1 MTLLHRLAQ
10 AKGPGRELD
19 LVVAVAVNY
28 GEVWGDAEWRWGPDA
43 DPVSNKGGLVDGLRF
58 VPPFTASLDAVLRL
72 LPEGWRFGFEM
83 AGQYDAN
90 DLCEAWAWP
99 YESSFDPD
107 WRNGDQGYRSAPDGH
122 RAAHKDVVNAAL
134 QVVLRAR
141 GIE

>member
-1 MTLLHRLAQ
+1 MTLLSRLAQ
-10 AKGPGRELD
+10 AKGPDRELAAAVMRALGHRVESDDGDFWYGPHDQPPQRVPD
-19 LVVAVAVNY
+19 L
-28 GEVWGDAEWRWGPDA
+28 
-43 DPVSNKGGLVDGLRF
+43 L
-58 VPPFTASLDAVLRL
+58 ASLDAVLSL

-83 AGQYDAN
+83 AGRYDAN

-99 YESSFDPD
+99 YESGFDPD

-134 QVVLRAR
+134 QVILRAR